1 MIVYKLNSQ
10 DFLKSELELYER
22 ETYSICGSLQL
33 AWLKSEIL
41 NATADVE
48 HIDGNLQLF
57 SAHETT
63 QGHLVIVFSNG
74 VRVTFYITPSQTT
87 AFRLL

>member
-1 MIVYKLNSQ
+1 VIVYQLNTQ
-10 DFLKSELELYER
+10 DFLKSALELYER
-22 ETYSICGSLQL
+22 ETKKKCGSLQL
-33 AWLKSEIL
+33 AWLKSEIVK
-41 NATADVE
+41 ATADVD

-74 VRVTFYITPSQTT
+74 VRVTFYSTPSQTT
-87 AFRLL
+87 VRLLK

>member
-1 MIVYKLNSQ
+1 VK
-10 DFLKSELELYER
+10 
-22 ETYSICGSLQL
+22 
-33 AWLKSEIL
+33 
-41 NATADVE
+41 ATAVVE
-48 HIDGNLQLF
+48 NIDGNLQLF

-87 AFRLL
+87 AVRNLKQEDFSIVKIEAIPMEACI